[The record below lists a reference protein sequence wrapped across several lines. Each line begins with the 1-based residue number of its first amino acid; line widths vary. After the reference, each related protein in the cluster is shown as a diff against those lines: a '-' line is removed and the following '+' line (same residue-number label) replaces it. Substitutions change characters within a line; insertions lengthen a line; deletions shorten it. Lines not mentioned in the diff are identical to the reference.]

1 MMSQLLEHFN
11 HIRIIAS
18 SASQLFWNANPKG
31 SFSSDTLN
39 QLVTRRTGFFVNL
52 ISVVIQPVDK
62 LF

>member
-1 MMSQLLEHFN
+1 MVSQLLEHFN
-11 HIRIIAS
+11 HIRIIAT

-39 QLVTRRTGFFVNL
+39 QLIACCTGFFVNL
-52 ISVVIQPVDK
+52 VSVVIQPVDK